1 MLPFQQEFSLSCC
14 YKHRPLAHERHRLF
28 LEPTGCS
35 NGVSSSNKLSSPL
48 ILPHVWNLFSNP
60 HIHHN
65 TLQTRRDWVAIPAQP
80 PHSSLPTGE
89 RNSTFPQETT
99 HSPFLVLVIWMKPK
113 SNFRDTCLNQ
123 SVLFPGHVINPCQ
136 IKERNSEIF
145 FFLLKQRKGFC
156 LEKLLSSK
164 KTRFK
169 LSAIHLLSLVESL
182 P

>member
-14 YKHRPLAHERHRLF
+14 YKHWLLAHERHRLF
-28 LEPTGCS
+28 LEPAGCS
-35 NGVSSSNKLSSPL
+35 NSVSSSNKLYSPL
-48 ILPHVWNLFSNP
+48 ILPHIWKLFSNL

-123 SVLFPGHVINPCQ
+123 SVLFPGHVINPRQ

-145 FFLLKQRKGFC
+145 FFPWNK
-156 LEKLLSSK
+156 EKV
-164 KTRFK
+164 
-169 LSAIHLLSLVESL
+169 SAWKSY
-182 P
+182 